1 MQESI
6 DEWLKK
12 GQTLLNIGNP
22 RDAMVIYDK
31 ILVKNPQQKEALLKK
46 GNILGK
52 LARYNHAIIHYD
64 KIISQDKENILALI
78 NKGLAH
84 HYLEQYDTAIKC
96 YNTVLAIKPNNVL
109 TLYNKASSLVKS
121 NQTKE
126 GLQVLSD
133 VIKINSSYK
142 IKAECDIDFKE
153 IRKSNEFKKIISQI

>member
-1 MQESI
+1 MQESFE
-6 DEWLKK
+6 EWLKK
-12 GQTLLNIGNP
+12 GQTLLNIGNL

-84 HYLEQYDTAIKC
+84 HYLEQYDIAIKC
-96 YNTVLAIKPNNVL
+96 YNTVLAIKPNNAL
-109 TLYNKASSLVKS
+109 TIYNKASSLVKS
-121 NQTKE
+121 NQIEE

-133 VIKINSSYK
+133 AIKLDLSYK

-153 IRKSNEFKKIISQI
+153 IKKSNEFKKIILQI

>member
-22 RDAMVIYDK
+22 RDAMIIYDK
-31 ILVKNPQQKEALLKK
+31 ILAKNPQQKEALLKK

-96 YNTVLAIKPNNVL
+96 YNTVLAIKPNNAL

-133 VIKINSSYK
+133 VIKIDSSYK

-153 IRKSNEFKKIISQI
+153 IRKSNEFKKIILQT